1 MKNFT
6 YILTMENKLIIEFK
20 RNKRTV
26 QSLEVPGEMLK
37 KLRHH
42 VSYIH
47 KNIED
52 GSWIIYITINIK

>member
-26 QSLEVPGEMLK
+26 QSLEVPVEMLK
-37 KLRHH
+37 ELRHH

-47 KNIED
+47 KNMED